1 MENVFDL
8 VQAVLEEMRILK
20 KEVKYVKTSRL
31 EEFKENW
38 IDGPEVMQILHISA
52 RTLQRMRD
60 CDTLPYSRINGKFY
74 YKLSDVEN
82 ILEKNYVCRKKKCRG
97 CK

>member
-1 MENVFDL
+1 MENMFEL
-8 VQAVLEEMRILK
+8 IQSVLEEMRILK
-20 KEVKYVKTSRL
+20 KDVKYVKTSRL

-38 IDGPEVMQILHISA
+38 IDGQEVMQILHMSP

-60 CDTLPYSRINGKFY
+60 CDTMPYSRINGKFY

-82 ILEKNYVCRKKKCRG
+82 ILEKNYVCKKKKCRG